1 MSTKPSELSAS
12 ARAAQKQRLRDAD
25 QRAVACGEVTREQ
38 LRLENSYFREI
49 AHEPIQWDK
58 MCDV

>member
-1 MSTKPSELSAS
+1 MSTKSSDLSAS